1 MEIAEQTA
9 WYEDGGKTRVTKTVY
24 KSGTV
29 SINKHFYHD
38 IVFNQNIKRGFILKN
53 NSKLKL
59 FMHMF
64 LAYSA
69 FTMMVLTYI
78 LQDVIR

>member
-29 SINKHFYHD
+29 SINKHFYH
-38 IVFNQNIKRGFILKN
+38 FKSKHAFISEFSFKEG
-53 NSKLKL
+53 
-59 FMHMF
+59 
-64 LAYSA
+64 
-69 FTMMVLTYI
+69 
-78 LQDVIR
+78 

>member
-1 MEIAEQTA
+1 MEIAEQIA

-29 SINKHFYHD
+29 STYKHFYHH
-38 IVFNQNIKRGFILKN
+38 ILFNQNIKSGFILKN
-53 NSKLKL
+53 DARLKL

-64 LAYSA
+64 LSYSA
-69 FTMMVLTYI
+69 FSMMVLTYI